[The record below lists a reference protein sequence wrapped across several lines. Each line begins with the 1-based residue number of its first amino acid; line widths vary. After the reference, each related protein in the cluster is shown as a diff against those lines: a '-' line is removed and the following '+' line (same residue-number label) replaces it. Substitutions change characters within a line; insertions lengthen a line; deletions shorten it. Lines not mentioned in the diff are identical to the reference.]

1 MSRVNKRGT
10 AADHDPKDHDE
21 APTAD
26 QLRAEIDAGMAG
38 DKVAWSDPAAAPLGS
53 DDEAG
58 GRPTPREDIAKAR
71 AQEIRRTDD
80 SGRDPDDRNE
90 ER

>member
-10 AADHDPKDHDE
+10 AADHDPEDLDE
-21 APTAD
+21 ARTTD
-26 QLRAEIDAGMAG
+26 QLRAEIDAGMAR
-38 DKVAWSDPAAAPLGS
+38 DKVAHSDPAAAPLGS

-58 GRPTPREDIAKAR
+58 GRPTPREDIQKAR

-80 SGRDPDDRNE
+80 RRKSDDADTNGR
-90 ER
+90 